1 MTNFLARRFSVPRR
15 FQRSLTHISILGL
28 FVLSLPACSLLPGTP
43 KVVNETHSDDQ
54 HSLHYSTTNLTALTP
69 RNTAKADYQAIPT
82 ETLYAL
88 LVAEMA
94 GQRQHYDVALANY
107 LRQAQQTQSPEIAE
121 RATRIALF
129 VGAKGIAQQALNIW
143 LQADPDNLGAQQV
156 AAQIY
161 MEAGDYSRALSHI
174 VKLQTL
180 TGVSEYDFLVANAGS
195 LPSEAKQSLLTEL
208 QQLRHEQP
216 RNGSLWLATGL
227 LLQQLGQYSEAL
239 ADIEKALKYSDQS
252 LSAGLQKA
260 RLLTLLNK
268 TDDALAWL
276 DKLEQTYPNHKG
288 ILVLKARI
296 LLEQKR
302 LEDARLAFT
311 ELQNTF
317 PEDAT
322 ILLTLALI
330 NDETGHTELARE
342 NLYQLLAA
350 QEFTNEAHYYLG
362 RMADRDGLNDLAI
375 EQYSQVNGGKDFL
388 NAQLRATFLSYEEHG
403 LSAARDLLHEQ
414 KRLYP
419 ELQTEFFRIE
429 AELLI
434 HARQLPK
441 AMTVLN
447 AALNAAPDNLE
458 LRYAR
463 AMLGER
469 MNNLKLLEQDLRH
482 ILSLD
487 QDNVNALNALGYTL
501 ADRTQRFAEASELL
515 QRAHELAPKN
525 PAIIDSLGWL
535 YFRQGDIAK
544 AKPLLEQAFALY
556 PDHEIAAHLG
566 ELLWLEND
574 HTSAIKIWQRGYQQ
588 TPDSSIIDSTLKR
601 LHIDRSHWPSDQP
614 TAQDNE

>member
-1 MTNFLARRFSVPRR
+1 MTNFLARRFSVSRR
-15 FQRSLTHISILGL
+15 FQRLLTHIGI
-28 FVLSLPACSLLPGTP
+28 LSLFAFSLPSCSFLPATP
-43 KVVNETHSDDQ
+43 KVATETRSDDQ
-54 HSLHYSTTNLTALTP
+54 HSLHYSTTDLTALAP
-69 RNTAKADYQAIPT
+69 RTANADARPIPV

-94 GQRQHYDVALANY
+94 GQRQHYDIALANY
-107 LRQAQQTQSPEIAE
+107 LKQAQQTQSPEIAE

-129 VGAKGIAQQALNIW
+129 VGAKRIAQQALNIW
-143 LQADPDNLGAQQV
+143 LQTDPDNPSAQQV

-161 MEAGDYSRALSHI
+161 IEAGDYSRALGHI
-174 VKLQTL
+174 VKLQEL
-180 TGVSEYDFLVANAGS
+180 TGISEYDFLVANAGL
-195 LPSEAKQSLLTEL
+195 LPNEAKQELLAEL
-208 QQLRHEQP
+208 QQLRQQQP

-227 LLQQLGQYSEAL
+227 LLQQLGQYQAAL
-239 ADIEKALKYSDQS
+239 ADIEKALKYSAQP

-268 TDDALAWL
+268 TNDALAWL
-276 DKLEQTYPNHKG
+276 NKLEQSYPSHKG

-311 ELQNTF
+311 ELQHSF
-317 PEDAT
+317 PEDAA

-375 EQYSQVNGGKDFL
+375 EQYSQVSAGKEFL
-388 NAQLRATFLSYEEHG
+388 NAQLRATFLTAEEYDLG
-403 LSAARDLLHEQ
+403 TARDYINEQ
-414 KRLYP
+414 KNRYP
-419 ELQTEFFRIE
+419 EFRSEFTRIE
-429 AELLI
+429 VELLI
-434 HARQLPK
+434 QASQFTT
-441 AMTVLN
+441 AIAVLN
-447 AALNAAPDNLE
+447 IALAANPDDLE
-458 LRYAR
+458 LRYSR

-469 MNNLKLLEQDLRH
+469 LNNLKLLEQDLKH
-482 ILSLD
+482 ILSLEK
-487 QDNVNALNALGYTL
+487 DNVNALNALGYTL
-501 ADRTQRFAEASELL
+501 ADRTERFSEASELL
-515 QRAHELAPKN
+515 HRAHELSPKN

-544 AKPLLEQAFALY
+544 AKPLLEQAFKLY

-574 HTSAIKIWQRGYQQ
+574 HTNAIKVWQRGYKQ
-588 TPDSSIIDSTLKR
+588 TPDSRIIDGTLKR
-601 LHIDRSHWPSDQP
+601 LQIDRSHWPIDQP
-614 TAQDNE
+614 TVQDNE